1 MPILQ
6 ALRVSLLTGSQLD
19 PELAFFNARARV
31 LAEQD
36 PVPANLTVRRGRLVR
51 VFSAPDV
58 NICDRSSEHSGGDV
72 RGGLTSQRLISSFFQ
87 TGGRE

>member
-19 PELAFFNARARV
+19 PELAFFNASARV

-36 PVPANLTVRRGRLVR
+36 TVPANLTVRRGRLVR
-51 VFSAPDV
+51 VFSAPAMSIYV
-58 NICDRSSEHSGGDV
+58 IDRASTVVVTCAAVSRL
-72 RGGLTSQRLISSFFQ
+72 RG
-87 TGGRE
+87 

>member
-1 MPILQ
+1 MPILL

-36 PVPANLTVRRGRLVR
+36 TVPANLTVRRGRLVR
-51 VFSAPDV
+51 VFSPPDV
-58 NICDRSSEHSGGDV
+58 NICDRSSDSGGDV